1 MRPSFLKLALNAG
14 FALLLAATVL
24 AGAIVGSAILHASLR
39 EAIYQTAIATL
50 LVALIGT
57 GLAFAARW
65 SPMRALD
72 RTLEALRKTQRD
84 LAEQNT
90 RLDAALTNMS
100 QGLCMYD
107 ADGKLAI
114 FNSRFAEIY
123 GLPKDKVVPGMTTY
137 DLIALLRTSGTATDV
152 DPQGTL
158 AIRDSIYREGKGGAF
173 VQRLTDGRSISIL
186 YRPRPGGGF
195 VVTFEDITERLAA
208 EERIKHL
215 AHYDVLTDL
224 PNRVTFYDRMESILR
239 HLRRSESVS
248 VLSLDL
254 DHFKSVNDTLGHPVG
269 DRLLQ
274 AAADRMRTCI
284 RDADIVA
291 RLGGDEFAIVQIPS
305 AQGLDTNALAARLI
319 EVVGAPYDIEGHQV
333 VVGASIGIAIAPAD
347 GATPDAL
354 MKNADL
360 ALYRAKAD
368 GGGAFRFF
376 ETEMDAR
383 MQARRTLELELRK
396 AILKGEFELHYQPI
410 VQVRTGR
417 ITSCEALIRWLHP
430 ERGIIPPMEFIPIA
444 EETSLIIPL
453 GEWVLRHACS
463 EAVRWPKDV
472 TVSVNL
478 SPAQFKSPNLVK
490 TIVNVLTDC
499 GLPAAR
505 LELEITELVLL
516 QDNDHALAIL
526 HELRNLGI
534 KIAMD
539 DFGTGYSSLGYLRSF
554 PFDKIK
560 IDQSFIRDLTSK
572 EDSVA
577 IIRAVVGLSS
587 SLGITTTA
595 EGVETKEQLARLT
608 KEGCNEVQG
617 FFFSPPRPAA
627 EIEHILEQTVRDE
640 AVA

>member
-1 MRPSFLKLALNAG
+1 MRPSILKLAFNAG

-39 EAIYQTAIATL
+39 DTIYQTAIATL
-50 LVALIGT
+50 VVALVGIV
-57 GLAFAARW
+57 LAVAARW
-65 SPMRALD
+65 SPLRALD
-72 RTLEALRKTQRD
+72 RTLEALRKTKRD
-84 LAEQNT
+84 LAEQNK
-90 RLDAALTNMS
+90 RLDAALMNMS

-107 ADGKLAI
+107 AGGRLVI
-114 FNSRFAEIY
+114 FNPRFAEIY
-123 GLPKDKVVPGMTTY
+123 GLPKEKVVPGMTTY
-137 DLIALLRTSGTATDV
+137 DLVALLRTSGSATDV

-239 HLRRSESVS
+239 HLRRTDSVS

-274 AAADRMRTCI
+274 AAADRMRNLCSRRGYRRQTGWRRVRNCSNPV
-284 RDADIVA
+284 RAEA
-291 RLGGDEFAIVQIPS
+291 
-305 AQGLDTNALAARLI
+305 LDTNALAARLI

-347 GATPDAL
+347 GATPDTL

-368 GGGAFRFF
+368 GGGKFRFF

-383 MQARRTLELELRK
+383 MQVRRTLELELRK

-410 VQVRTGR
+410 VEVKTGR
-417 ITSCEALIRWLHP
+417 ITSCEALIRWFHP
-430 ERGIIPPMEFIPIA
+430 ERGMIPPLEFIPIA

-478 SPAQFKSPNLVK
+478 SPAQFKSPK
-490 TIVNVLTDC
+490 PGQDHRQRAD
-499 GLPAAR
+499 GLRAAGSPAGAG
-505 LELEITELVLL
+505 
-516 QDNDHALAIL
+516 NHGAGALA
-526 HELRNLGI
+526 G
-534 KIAMD
+534 
-539 DFGTGYSSLGYLRSF
+539 
-554 PFDKIK
+554 
-560 IDQSFIRDLTSK
+560 Q
-572 EDSVA
+572 
-577 IIRAVVGLSS
+577 
-587 SLGITTTA
+587 
-595 EGVETKEQLARLT
+595 
-608 KEGCNEVQG
+608 
-617 FFFSPPRPAA
+617 
-627 EIEHILEQTVRDE
+627 
-640 AVA
+640 